1 VTRDAYRAITYSV
14 ADHVATLTLNRPAAL
29 NSFDS
34 RMHDE
39 VAAAMKAV
47 RGDAEV
53 RCLLLTGAGRGFCA
67 GQDLGEREVAP
78 GAEPPDLG
86 ETLERRFL
94 PLIRAITG
102 LDKPVVC
109 AVNGVAA
116 GVGASIALACDIVL
130 AARSASFVQA
140 FIHVGLVPDSGGTW
154 NLPRAV
160 GLPRARGLAL
170 LGDKLPAEQAAA
182 WGLIW
187 ECVDDARLLPAARA
201 LAARLVAL
209 PARGL
214 AMTKQLLNAS
224 TANSLHEQLEREREV
239 MRVLGHGE
247 DYREGVR
254 AFLEKRKPV
263 FTGK

>member
-1 VTRDAYRAITYSV
+1 MIGVMVGSPRRRRSRRRAS
-14 ADHVATLTLNRPAAL
+14 L
-29 NSFDS
+29 
-34 RMHDE
+34 
-39 VAAAMKAV
+39 
-47 RGDAEV
+47 
-53 RCLLLTGAGRGFCA
+53 
-67 GQDLGEREVAP
+67 
-78 GAEPPDLG
+78 
-86 ETLERRFL
+86 
-94 PLIRAITG
+94 
-102 LDKPVVC
+102 
-109 AVNGVAA
+109 
-116 GVGASIALACDIVL
+116 
-130 AARSASFVQA
+130 
-140 FIHVGLVPDSGGTW
+140 
-154 NLPRAV
+154 LPR
-160 GLPRARGLAL
+160 LDAL
-170 LGDKLPAEQAAA
+170 LRRLYGISTEGATQRPDPAEQAAA